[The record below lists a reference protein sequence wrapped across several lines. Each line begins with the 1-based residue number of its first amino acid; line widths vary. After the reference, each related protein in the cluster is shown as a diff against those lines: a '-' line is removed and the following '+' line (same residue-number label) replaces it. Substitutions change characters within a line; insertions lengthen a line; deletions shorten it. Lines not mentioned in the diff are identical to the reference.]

1 MPTTIQF
8 TPRVSPPNFIIV
20 FCVFLTGVIIGHRI
34 LKKYPA
40 TDEIVI
46 QEQSEIDYLSTM
58 HEKPVSL
65 GVVDILPIINN
76 TTPQIK
82 ESAVERPKMRYTGFE
97 VAMYYLKAHESFRP
111 YEYPDGEYNSKG
123 FGLNLTPAHTKW
135 ATKILGFP
143 SRSRDWTYEE
153 GQKLLRAYWAEKRE
167 KFLKDNAHLNEY
179 QQTAIL
185 LHAYNTG
192 KYTNIGGCCG
202 AIKGCGRKGIT
213 AKSKR
218 IKKAHTAR
226 RDFESRLYAGKVTQD
241 EIAKIRA
248 KAIATEAKWKFGK

>member
-20 FCVFLTGVIIGHRI
+20 FCVFLTGIVIGYRM
-34 LKKYPA
+34 LKKSPA
-40 TDEIVI
+40 DVEPVI
-46 QEQSEIDYLSTM
+46 QERIENQYLELEP
-58 HEKPVSL
+58 EKPVSL
-65 GVVDILPIINN
+65 GVVDVSPVIH
-76 TTPQIK
+76 TSTQK
-82 ESAVERPKMRYTGFE
+82 KDESPTERPKKRYTGFE

-192 KYTNIGGCCG
+192 KYENIGGCCG
-202 AIKGCGRKGIT
+202 AKKGCGRKGIT

-241 EIAKIRA
+241 EIAKIRT